1 MLSNT
6 TSAIGWKARDFALP
20 AVDGKTYSLA
30 DVRGP
35 QGTLVVFICNHCP
48 YVKARCESEHRPDRG
63 GGGSIARDRGGDD
76 RDHAERHR
84 HLCRGS
90 LRQHE
95 GNSATIWMRAA
106 RQSG

>member
-6 TSAIGWKARDFALP
+6 TSAIGWKGRDFALP

-76 RDHAERHR
+76 RDLPNDTDTCAEDPFD
-84 HLCRGS
+84 
-90 LRQHE
+90 
-95 GNSATIWMRAA
+95 NMKAIA